1 MWSYLTARGAGKWT
15 LIVSNLLT
23 LQGGGQQAPFLV
35 SPTPYLQLFPLAKQA
50 ANALAAPGTSQRK
63 NLSMGY
69 LQEAHLTQAGP
80 SYPEAHTPRVRP
92 GLFNL
97 SLFYFGLDDFW
108 LGGCPAH
115 CSMPASSW
123 PLPTGCP
130 WYLPAVTTKNVP
142 RRFPMSLGGRGGCVC
157 GKITPA

>member
-1 MWSYLTARGAGKWT
+1 MWSCLTARGAGKWT

-23 LQGGGQQAPFLV
+23 LQGRGQQAPFLV
-35 SPTPYLQLFPLAKQA
+35 SPTPYLQLFLLAKQA
-50 ANALAAPGTSQRK
+50 ASALAAPGTSQHK

-69 LQEAHLTQAGP
+69 LQEAHLTQAGF

-108 LGGCPAH
+108 LGGLSCT
-115 CSMPASSW
+115 
-123 PLPTGCP
+123 L
-130 WYLPAVTTKNVP
+130 
-142 RRFPMSLGGRGGCVC
+142 
-157 GKITPA
+157 